1 MLSKTAR
8 IAPRGVNSL
17 LLPRGGYK
25 PRAPSGA
32 RAMAGTSVFKD
43 VAQAPPDPILVRC
56 RWRPRPLAPRLLLP
70 ARRALRLTRLAPRA
84 RAPRAGRA

>member
-8 IAPRGVNSL
+8 IAPRGVSNL
-17 LLPRGGYK
+17 LLARRPRGGYK

-43 VAQAPPDPILVRC
+43 VAQAPPDPILVRA
-56 RWRPRPLAPRLLLP
+56 RWRPRPLAPRC
-70 ARRALRLTRLAPRA
+70 
-84 RAPRAGRA
+84 